1 MIGFLAKEPDNSGG
15 YDSRMKIK
23 TKLLNRIKKPKKEF
37 VPNPKYEKIVA
48 VCNRYAVLL
57 HILAC
62 LGGYFV
68 IEWICRRSFLDTW
81 DYLFERSWVF
91 LYNSFLLFVTTLP
104 VFLVRRRTFLRILI
118 GSAWMFLG
126 IVNGVLLT
134 KRVTP
139 FTGSDLK
146 LFSEGL
152 GVISKYFSVWQ
163 EALILF
169 LVLLLLLALI
179 AMFIKGPKYRGKLS
193 YLRNIPLVVAACLL
207 FAGATKIELH
217 KRLLSTYFGNI
228 AFAYLDYGFPYCLS
242 VTFFDTGVSQPTGYN
257 ESLIEQIVKSEG
269 KPEESKTEDL
279 PNVIFIQLETF
290 FDPTQVRFLKF
301 SEDPIPYFRSLMK
314 EYSSGFYTVPS
325 VGAGTANTEFE
336 TLTGMSMR
344 FFGAGEYPY
353 KGVLKEGP
361 AESAA
366 YIFDSLGYQSHA
378 IHNNE
383 ANFYSRRTVFG
394 NIGFDTFISEEYMD
408 TQDDVNYSGW
418 MKDRNLIKYI
428 TQAMDS
434 TQQQDFVFTVS
445 VQGHGAY
452 PTEPVLENPK
462 IKVTG
467 AATDGENCAW
477 EYYANQLY
485 EMDQFI
491 EELITALE
499 ERGEDTVLFL
509 YGDHLPTMGLMEEDL
524 SSGDL
529 FKTKYVMWDNMGLKR
544 QKKDLNAYQAMAE
557 VMDRIDIHEG
567 TMFRFH
573 QTMQGTPQYQ
583 IDMQTLMYDMLY
595 GDQYVYDGVFPYE
608 KKKLKLGL
616 EQIYMTNINQVSEES
631 YYIKGGNYTQSCKA
645 EVNGELVETTYLD
658 PNTLL
663 VQGVQLQE
671 GDRINVAVQSNS
683 STAKVFA
690 RSNKRIYHSK
700 RKGGT

>member
-1 MIGFLAKEPDNSGG
+1 MN
-15 YDSRMKIK
+15 IK
-23 TKLLNRIKKPKKEF
+23 TQLQKLKRGRKPKKEF
-37 VPNPKYEKIVA
+37 IPNPKYEKLVA
-48 VCNRYAVLL
+48 FCNRFAVLL

-62 LGGYFV
+62 LGGYFI
-68 IEWICRRSFLDTW
+68 IEWICRRSFLDAW
-81 DYLFERSWVF
+81 NYLFERSWVF
-91 LYNSFLLFVTTLP
+91 LYNSFLIFVTTLP

-118 GSAWMFLG
+118 GSVWLLLG
-126 IVNGVLLT
+126 IINGVLLT

-146 LFSEGL
+146 LFSEGM

-169 LVLLLLLALI
+169 AVVALI
-179 AMFIKGPKYRGKLS
+179 IGLIFMIIRGPKYRGKLS
-193 YLRNIPLVVAACLL
+193 YLRNIPLILVTCLL
-207 FAGATKIELH
+207 FAGATKAELD

-257 ESLIEQIVKSEG
+257 EELIQQIVKSEG
-269 KPEESKTEDL
+269 KKEESKTEDL

-290 FDPTQVRFLKF
+290 FDPTQVRYLKF
-301 SEDPIPYFRSLMK
+301 SEDPIPFFRSLMK

-353 KGVLKEGP
+353 KGVLKEQQ

-428 TQAMDS
+428 TQSMDS
-434 TQQQDFVFTVS
+434 TQEQDFVFTVS

-452 PTEPVLENPK
+452 PTEPVLEDPK
-462 IKVTG
+462 IQVTG

-485 EMDQFI
+485 EMDQFLK
-491 EELITALE
+491 ELVTELE

-509 YGDHLPTMGLMEEDL
+509 YGDHLPTMNLTEEDL
-524 SSGDL
+524 KSGDL
-529 FKTKYVMWDNMGLKR
+529 FKTKYVMWDNIGLER
-544 QKKDLNAYQAMAE
+544 EEKDLCAYQAMAE
-557 VMDRIDIHEG
+557 VMDRIGIHDG

-573 QTMQGTPQYQ
+573 QTMQGSPQYQ

-595 GDQYVYDGVFPYE
+595 GEQYVYGGQFPYE
-608 KKKLKLGL
+608 KKKLKMGL
-616 EQIYMTNINQVSEES
+616 NQIYFTGIHQVSEES
-631 YYIKGGNYTQSCKA
+631 YYIKGGNFTQSCKV
-645 EVNGELVETTYLD
+645 EVNGEVVETTYLD

-663 VQGVQLQE
+663 VQGIQLQE
-671 GDRINVAVQSNS
+671 GDMVNAAVQSNS
-683 STAKVFA
+683 STARIFT
-690 RSNKRIYHSK
+690 RSNKKIYHNQS
-700 RKGGT
+700 